1 MNPQT
6 VEEWFEYIASLPP
19 EDLFEKARVANTLEF
34 VQVLRG
40 EGLPPKDITRILK
53 HFGARLL
60 ALDMALPGRTDGAY
74 LDYAS
79 LMEQG
84 RKLEA
89 VESR

>member
-6 VEEWFEYIASLPP
+6 VEEWFEYIAHLSPA
-19 EDLFEKARVANTLEF
+19 DLFEKARTANTLDF

-53 HFGARLL
+53 HFGARLV
-60 ALDMALPGRTDGAY
+60 ALDMALPGRTEGAY

-79 LMEQG
+79 LMEQSRRLG
-84 RKLEA
+84 A
-89 VESR
+89 VEPR